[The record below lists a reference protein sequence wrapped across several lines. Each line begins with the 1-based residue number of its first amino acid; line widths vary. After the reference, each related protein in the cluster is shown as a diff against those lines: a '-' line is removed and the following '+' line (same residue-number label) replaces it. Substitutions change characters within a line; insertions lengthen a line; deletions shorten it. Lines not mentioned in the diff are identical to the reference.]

1 MEENYEPP
9 SEPNTLYHSNSVDI
23 KVSYLIP
30 CKKPSNYIIR
40 GGTKMLRS
48 IKKAFDMVKQ
58 EDPDTA
64 ITVHTI
70 RMWCKEGKI
79 KCLTAGNKILVDVQ
93 SLMDYIT
100 IKE

>member
-1 MEENYEPP
+1 
-9 SEPNTLYHSNSVDI
+9 
-23 KVSYLIP
+23 
-30 CKKPSNYIIR
+30 
-40 GGTKMLRS
+40 MLRS

-70 RMWCKEGKI
+70 RMLCKEGKI

-93 SLMDYIT
+93 SLMDYIA

>member
-1 MEENYEPP
+1 
-9 SEPNTLYHSNSVDI
+9 
-23 KVSYLIP
+23 
-30 CKKPSNYIIR
+30 
-40 GGTKMLRS
+40 MLRS

-79 KCLTAGNKILVDVQ
+79 KCLTAGNKILRILPV
-93 SLMDYIT
+93 STMTSCTAGRCIT
-100 IKE
+100 LRRTI